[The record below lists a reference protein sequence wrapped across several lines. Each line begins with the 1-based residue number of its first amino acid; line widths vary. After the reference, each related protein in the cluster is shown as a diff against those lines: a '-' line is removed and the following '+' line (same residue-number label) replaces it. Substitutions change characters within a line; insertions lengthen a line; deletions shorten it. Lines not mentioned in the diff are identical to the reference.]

1 MGMNP
6 TPPTIVFPRFL
17 SVTSGSPCHALR
29 LGNTRSGHSAWYLV
43 VTWHSRWVISHLER
57 EVIDSFSRIICSHL
71 PRVLFCILIKESP
84 THLTIWSGSIQ
95 RDRSGRLNAHFSV
108 HKSQCSRLT
117 CESIS
122 MLHTSVSMAGKA
134 IVGARAGWDGW
145 LKL

>member
-1 MGMNP
+1 MPG
-6 TPPTIVFPRFL
+6 
-17 SVTSGSPCHALR
+17 
-29 LGNTRSGHSAWYLV
+29 TRCEAS
-43 VTWHSRWVISHLER
+43 ISHLVR
-57 EVIDSFSRIICSHL
+57 DYFTGCA
-71 PRVLFCILIKESP
+71 FQQESP

-95 RDRSGRLNAHFSV
+95 HDRSGKLNADFSV

>member
-1 MGMNP
+1 MPGK
-6 TPPTIVFPRFL
+6 RCEA
-17 SVTSGSPCHALR
+17 S
-29 LGNTRSGHSAWYLV
+29 
-43 VTWHSRWVISHLER
+43 ISHLVR
-57 EVIDSFSRIICSHL
+57 DYFIGCAFQQ
-71 PRVLFCILIKESP
+71 ESP